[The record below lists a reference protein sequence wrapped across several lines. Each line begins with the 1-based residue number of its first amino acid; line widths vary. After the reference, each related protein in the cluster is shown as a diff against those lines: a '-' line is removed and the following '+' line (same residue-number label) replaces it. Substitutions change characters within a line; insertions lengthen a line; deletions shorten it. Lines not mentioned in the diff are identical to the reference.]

1 MDQPLRTLIVED
13 SEDDT
18 ELLVLELEQ
27 QGYAPIYE
35 RVDTAKAMQAALDQA
50 DWDVIICDYSMP
62 QFNAP
67 AALALLQARDL
78 DIPFIIVS
86 GTIGE
91 DIAVAAMKAGAHD
104 YLIKGKLA
112 RLAPAIARELREA
125 QERQARR
132 QAQKALRENE
142 ERFRSLIENALDLIA
157 ILESDGTIHY
167 TSPSIKNLL
176 GYDMEAIATANIFQY
191 LHPEDIPGVQQIFR
205 NVIAQGNTVTAEF
218 RCQHRNGTWRLLE
231 ASGKRFVEPNGMTRI
246 IVNAR
251 DSTERRQAEEMRKAL
266 ETEKELSEI
275 RARFY
280 AMMSHEFRSPLTAIQ
295 MTAQLLRDYFQTF
308 DVVKQQE
315 CFQRI
320 ISATKRLV
328 RLVDDVL
335 VIGRAESGKFQFT
348 PAPLDLVG
356 FCQELITEFQLTS
369 GKQHQIIFSCDSDCL
384 DVEMDEELL
393 RHVLSNLLSNA
404 IKYSPIHSE
413 IWFYLRQE
421 PKAVL
426 LQVRDHGIGISP
438 EDLPHLFES
447 FHRGNNVDR
456 IPGTGLG
463 LAIAKKF
470 AELQGGTIAVT
481 SELGVGTTFTV
492 TLPCYPQARIT
503 A

>member
-1 MDQPLRTLIVED
+1 MNQPLRTLIVED

-27 QGYAPIYE
+27 QGYDPVYE

-67 AALALLQARDL
+67 AALALLQTRDL

-104 YLIKGKLA
+104 YLIKGNLT

-132 QAQKALRENE
+132 QAQQALRESE

-157 ILESDGTIHY
+157 VLAIDGTIQY
-167 TSPSIKNLL
+167 TSPSIKAVL
-176 GYDMEAIATANIFQY
+176 GYDWEAIAGTNIFQY
-191 LHPEDIPGVQQIFR
+191 LHPEDIPEVQQIFQA
-205 NVIAQGNTVTAEF
+205 VIAQQNTVTAEF
-218 RCQHRNGTWRLLE
+218 RCQHQDGAWRLLE
-231 ASGKRFVEPNGMTRI
+231 ACGKPFVEPNGMTRV

-308 DVVKQQE
+308 DATKQQE

-320 ISATKRLV
+320 LNATKRLV
-328 RLVDDVL
+328 HLVDDVL

-348 PAPLDLVG
+348 PAPLDLVA

-369 GKQHQIIFSCDSDCL
+369 GKHHQIMFQCDRDRL
-384 DVEMDEELL
+384 DVKMDEELL

-404 IKYSPIHSE
+404 IKYSPINSE
-413 IWFYLRQE
+413 IQFHLQPETEVVILRIQ
-421 PKAVL
+421 
-426 LQVRDHGIGISP
+426 DHGIGIP
-438 EDLPHLFES
+438 PDDLPHLFES
-447 FHRGNNVDR
+447 FHRGSNVDR

-470 AELQGGTIAVT
+470 AELQGGTIAAT

-492 TLPCYPQARIT
+492 TLPC
-503 A
+503 